1 MGLNALQPGCV
12 LEVGASFVL
21 GSGALGHG
29 LSSSHPQ
36 ELPNSKCCS
45 SMHRGILSRKTED
58 NNCPT
63 QATVCPSSLASF
75 FSLVFVFL

>member
-45 SMHRGILSRKTED
+45 SMHRGILFGRQKITTAQPKLLSVRL
-58 NNCPT
+58 PW
-63 QATVCPSSLASF
+63 LH
-75 FSLVFVFL
+75 FSL